1 MMMQRFIPWIIA
13 GFLALITL
21 NGTLFTVSEVEQ
33 ALVFQFGELKTTH
46 TEPGLKLKI
55 PLIQEVVF
63 YDKRILDFEK
73 AAFELTLQDQ
83 KRIIVDVYALF
94 SINDPLLF
102 YKTVGTESVARVRLD
117 AVVTG
122 SIKAILGGTQLS
134 QLISDEREK
143 AMQRLVNEVNRSAEA
158 LGVKIVDVRIRRTDL
173 PKENSEAIF
182 MRMKSERESVAREVR
197 AHGSE
202 IAREI
207 RSQADKEREILL
219 AEAEKNA
226 QLTRGQGDAE
236 SVRIYA
242 QSLSQDPSFYQFSR
256 SLEAYRNAIP
266 NGETMMI
273 LSPKNNF
280 FQYMNGP
287 LKP

>member
-1 MMMQRFIPWIIA
+1 MTQRFIPWIFA
-13 GFLALITL
+13 AVLGLITL

-46 TEPGLKLKI
+46 TEPGLKVKI
-55 PLIQEVVF
+55 PLIQDVVF
-63 YDKRILDFEK
+63 YDKRIIDFEK

-94 SINDPLLF
+94 TINDPLRF
-102 YKTVGTESVARVRLD
+102 YKTVGTESVARVRLE

-134 QLISDEREK
+134 KLVSDDREK
-143 AMQRLVNEVNRSAEA
+143 TMLRLVNEVNRSAEA

-207 RSQADKEREILL
+207 RSEAEKERQILL

-226 QLTRGQGDAE
+226 QLIRGQGDAD

>member
-1 MMMQRFIPWIIA
+1 
-13 GFLALITL
+13 
-21 NGTLFTVSEVEQ
+21 
-33 ALVFQFGELKTTH
+33 
-46 TEPGLKLKI
+46 
-55 PLIQEVVF
+55 
-63 YDKRILDFEK
+63 
-73 AAFELTLQDQ
+73 
-83 KRIIVDVYALF
+83 
-94 SINDPLLF
+94 
-102 YKTVGTESVARVRLD
+102 
-117 AVVTG
+117 
-122 SIKAILGGTQLS
+122 
-134 QLISDEREK
+134 
-143 AMQRLVNEVNRSAEA
+143 VNEVNRSAEA

-207 RSQADKEREILL
+207 RSEADKEREILL

-287 LKP
+287 MKP